1 MSAIYRRLI
10 HRTEPNRPHISS
22 DISNFK
28 ERRDKS
34 DWMRPNFLARP
45 ACIISVFSLASRC
58 RVARLA
64 PRQSVSARPVRG
76 VLRLWTGT
84 RKCFFREKCIF
95 CSLTFFAH
103 VYRGLELFLFAN
115 LGSIRNIVSARPAT
129 QSQIWGYSPVYTQL
143 PFRISGESRLNRCDS
158 PRDSPNQPKMNRCE
172 SENR

>member
-58 RVARLA
+58 PVARLA

-84 RKCFFREKCIF
+84 RKCFFREKRIF
-95 CSLTFFAH
+95 CSLTFFPH
-103 VYRGLELFLFAN
+103 VYGGLELFLFADP
-115 LGSIRNIVSARPAT
+115 GSIRNIVSARPT
-129 QSQIWGYSPVYTQL
+129 LPPQIWGYPPAYTQL
-143 PFRISGESRLNRCDS
+143 PSGISGDS
-158 PRDSPNQPKMNRCE
+158 GMNRA
-172 SENR
+172 